1 MVEGIVGAELSDQ
14 LANCGFSRFGEE
26 AFCRGSSVGR
36 FPNDC
41 ASSDSRFAS
50 HSLWRSYNHRALLAI
65 SIDRVRSTMNPTFM
79 NQFVRA
85 FVLSFFLSVALAATA
100 NAQFSNPESP
110 TTAVKNAA
118 PLHPPAGARVAVV
131 EFEDL
136 ECPDCARA
144 NPVIKEAIEK
154 YHVPWVRH
162 DFPLP
167 FHTWSFEAAVD
178 ARWFDT
184 KSKKL
189 GDEFRDAT
197 FAAQPTIHSQEDLQA
212 FAQKFAA
219 DHKVSFPFAAD
230 PQGRLA
236 QMVKADS
243 DLGQSVGVQ
252 HTPTIWVVTDRTSGA
267 PFVEVVD
274 RSRLF
279 TLIEEAQAET
289 GPKPR

>member
-1 MVEGIVGAELSDQ
+1 
-14 LANCGFSRFGEE
+14 
-26 AFCRGSSVGR
+26 
-36 FPNDC
+36 
-41 ASSDSRFAS
+41 
-50 HSLWRSYNHRALLAI
+50 
-65 SIDRVRSTMNPTFM
+65 MNPTVM
-79 NQFVRA
+79 NSFASV
-85 FVLSFFLSVALAATA
+85 FIPSFFLSVALVAPGF
-100 NAQFSNPESP
+100 AQFSNPESE
-110 TTAVKNAA
+110 TTAVHNVA
-118 PLHPPAGARVAVV
+118 PLHPPGGARVAIV

-184 KSKKL
+184 KSTKL
-189 GDEFRDAT
+189 GDDFRDAT
-197 FAAQPTIHSQEDLQA
+197 FAAQPTIQSQEDLQA
-212 FAQKFAA
+212 FAQKFAR
-219 DHKVSFPFAAD
+219 DHQLSLPFVVD

-236 QMVKADS
+236 QMVKADY
-243 DLGQSVGVQ
+243 DLGQSVGIQ
-252 HTPTIWVVTDRTSGA
+252 HTPTIWVVTNRTSGA